1 MNASTPNSDTEKTC
15 PYLGLSFDP
24 QTALAYPSSQNLC
37 HHVTPTAA
45 PGAAYQGQ
53 FCLELLHTQ
62 CERYVEKSASPIP
75 AEFLLGENTNRH
87 WNPQWIRFL
96 PLGLLI
102 LILLSGSF
110 WLMIYLSR
118 QKLPIDQP
126 AIQTTSPAAVA
137 ILSPTLTQTLQPSPT
152 HTQLPSHTLEPTA
165 TLTPTPYFL
174 HFLETPIGN
183 DRPFL
188 MHRVVAG
195 ESLIKLAGMFNTSID
210 AIRAVN
216 IDLQG
221 LLWSNTVIVIPVNQ
235 VDVTGV
241 VPMLPYEVVT
251 DGLALTTLAD
261 EQNVKLEFLA
271 QLNHV
276 FTSHVFQLGEWVL
289 VPQEQPTP

>member
-1 MNASTPNSDTEKTC
+1 MNASTPSSDSEKTC

-24 QTALAYPSSQNLC
+24 QTALAYPSSENLC
-37 HHVTPTAA
+37 HHVTPSAA

-62 CERYVEKSASPIP
+62 CERYAEKSDGPIP
-75 AEFLLGENTNRH
+75 AEFLLGENTKRQ
-87 WNPQWIRFL
+87 WNQQLIRFL
-96 PLGLLI
+96 RLGLLI
-102 LILLSGSF
+102 LFILSGSI
-110 WLMIYLSR
+110 WLMINQTR
-118 QKLPIDQP
+118 QKPPLDQP
-126 AIQTTSPAAVA
+126 AIQTTSAAAAAFV
-137 ILSPTLTQTLQPSPT
+137 IPTLTSTLQPSSS
-152 HTQLPSHTLEPTA
+152 HTQLPSETVEPTE
-165 TLTPTPYFL
+165 TPSPTPYFP
-174 HFLETPIGN
+174 HYLETPIGN

-241 VPMLPYEVVT
+241 VPMFPSEVVT
-251 DGLALTTLAD
+251 DGLAVATLAE
-261 EQNVKLEFLA
+261 EQNVELEFLA

-276 FTSHVFQLGEWVL
+276 PTSHVFQLGEWVL
-289 VPQEQPTP
+289 VPQEQAIP